1 VEKSFSGLYRKYIE
15 HIHFDWPH
23 YILKPVSSSLC
34 TRKLAGGA
42 MVNASRISIIFLS
55 ILLLSAC
62 GSVKVGRD
70 FDVGVFAAK
79 LERGVSLATDGTKYD
94 EWDYYYAEGELADM
108 STAKVK
114 ILQIKFDDSGK
125 VHGYNWSASRK

>member
-1 VEKSFSGLYRKYIE
+1 MINF
-15 HIHFDWPH
+15 
-23 YILKPVSSSLC
+23 
-34 TRKLAGGA
+34 
-42 MVNASRISIIFLS
+42 SRIVVIFLS

-62 GSVKVGRD
+62 GTVKVGRD

-79 LERGVSLATDGTKYD
+79 LEQGVTTQAQIRSWLGEPTSVGVSLATDGTSYD

-114 ILQIKFDDSGK
+114 ILQIKFDKAGTVRS
-125 VHGYNWSASRK
+125 YNWSASKQ

>member
-1 VEKSFSGLYRKYIE
+1 MNNL
-15 HIHFDWPH
+15 
-23 YILKPVSSSLC
+23 
-34 TRKLAGGA
+34 
-42 MVNASRISIIFLS
+42 SRITLVFLS

-62 GSVKVGRD
+62 GTVKMGRD

-79 LERGVSLATDGTKYD
+79 LEQGVTTQDTVRSWLGEPTSVGVSLATDGERFD

-114 ILQIKFDDSGK
+114 ILQIKFDKQGK
-125 VHGYNWSASRK
+125 VRSYNWSASRQ